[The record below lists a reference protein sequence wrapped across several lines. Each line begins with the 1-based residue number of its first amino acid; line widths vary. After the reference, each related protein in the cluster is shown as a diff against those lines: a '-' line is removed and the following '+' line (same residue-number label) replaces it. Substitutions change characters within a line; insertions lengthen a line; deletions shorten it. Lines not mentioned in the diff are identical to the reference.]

1 MPISLSN
8 SRNLNLDAG
17 IKPISAFFAV
27 TWHPTKIFNHFF
39 LFKKSNAYQVPGGA
53 VAICKIHV
61 KKTLTEVVVRVLK
74 RGSGESL
81 T

>member
-39 LFKKSNAYQVPGGA
+39 YLKNLTPTYFPGCEAKKRP
-53 VAICKIHV
+53 
-61 KKTLTEVVVRVLK
+61 TEVDLL
-74 RGSGESL
+74 GEGGL
-81 T
+81 QPVFVIQNEFAL